1 MCPIRWTTW
10 DSWTRPTIRAARV
23 KPPGPV
29 SSYFLPQKIDGPGSY
44 DSQFD
49 RNSGSSS
56 RYSYVGEVPANDDTD
71 YLFDAP
77 VAHCQSCT
85 TADITLPSNASI
97 TAQLNKWILRIT
109 SGGFEV
115 MLFNK
120 ISTDEDLE

>member
-1 MCPIRWTTW
+1 
-10 DSWTRPTIRAARV
+10 
-23 KPPGPV
+23 
-29 SSYFLPQKIDGPGSY
+29 
-44 DSQFD
+44 
-49 RNSGSSS
+49 
-56 RYSYVGEVPANDDTD
+56 
-71 YLFDAP
+71 

-109 SGGFEV
+109 SGGIEV